1 MGKNMV
7 YLLKG
12 IVFAAVLLAVFLV
25 LLAGLMYG
33 TGLSE
38 RLMRPLVV
46 AAYAFAVFVGGLYFS
61 GHGKKRRFL
70 WGLLFGLLFFFCYL
84 GLALG
89 MQGYSGQKPSE
100 LALMFVFSL
109 LSGMTG
115 GMCR

>member
-1 MGKNMV
+1 MI

-12 IVFAAVLLAVFLV
+12 IVFAAVLLTV
-25 LLAGLMYG
+25 LLMILAGLMYG

-38 RLMRPLVV
+38 RIMRPLVV

-61 GHGKKRRFL
+61 GHGEKRRFL
-70 WGLLFGLLFFFCYL
+70 WGLLFGQLFFLCYL

-89 MQGYSGQKPSE
+89 VQGYAGQKPSE